1 MGSSDGGTEWFLP
14 LCCVVFGGKTTAVEG
29 VPAAV
34 AVLACLGRGARL
46 HLSSVNGGRTGA
58 CRRYRA
64 NLRKKQNLASWQKKL
79 KKPGMVSRHPL
90 ATPGIFSNIPSP
102 KCILND
108 FHACNPAVWP
118 HFDCT

>member
-58 CRRYRA
+58 CRRHRA
-64 NLRKKQNLASWQKKL
+64 NLRKKKKSGLTAKFFEKTGDGIQAS
-79 KKPGMVSRHPL
+79 PGHPGDFFKHPL
-90 ATPGIFSNIPSP
+90 PQMHTE
-102 KCILND
+102 
-108 FHACNPAVWP
+108 
-118 HFDCT
+118 